1 MSVLDVK
8 SYFKGMCEL
17 INNINPEPVAEIVE
31 IIKSA
36 VTSKKRIFLMGNG
49 GSAATANHFTA
60 DFGKN
65 AVKNDE
71 GRPKLISL
79 CANMST
85 VTAYGNDMGYEN
97 IFIEQLK
104 NLLEPGDVVIA
115 MSASGNSPNII
126 KAVRFAHEKK
136 AVVIGLTGLQGG
148 KLKEIADY
156 NLNIESNSYEQIE
169 DIHSMITHCLVYCFK
184 QFQK

>member
-8 SYFKGMCEL
+8 SYLEKMCES
-17 INNINPEPVAEIVE
+17 INNINPEAVAEILE
-31 IIKSA
+31 TIKRA
-36 VTSKKRIFLMGNG
+36 VASKKHIFLMGNG
-49 GSAATANHFTA
+49 GSAATANHFAA

-71 GRPKLISL
+71 GRPKIISL
-79 CANMST
+79 CTNMST
-85 VTAYGNDMGYEN
+85 VTAYGNDVGYED

-115 MSASGNSPNII
+115 ISASGNSSNVI

-136 AVVIGLTGLQGG
+136 AVVIGLTGFQGG

-156 NLNIESNSYEQIE
+156 NLNIESDSYEQIE
-169 DIHSMITHCLVYCFK
+169 DIHSMITHSFVYCYK